1 MPREKKRNNKIK
13 EKWGGGGKI
22 NVEAWGVEE
31 RAACA

>member
-1 MPREKKRNNKIK
+1 MPREKKRNNKTK
-13 EKWGGGGKI
+13 EKWGGKI